1 MVVGWN
7 AGKEGTKL
15 GPREG
20 GRLQAR
26 RILAQR
32 HHSAEPGTEDEKVK
46 QTGKRPRTNL
56 VSPFHRFTAPTLFQG
71 TVTPSLTGIPS
82 TSTLGL

>member
-56 VSPFHRFTAPTLFQG
+56 VSPFHGAYVISGDSDTIFDGYTLH
-71 TVTPSLTGIPS
+71 
-82 TSTLGL
+82 